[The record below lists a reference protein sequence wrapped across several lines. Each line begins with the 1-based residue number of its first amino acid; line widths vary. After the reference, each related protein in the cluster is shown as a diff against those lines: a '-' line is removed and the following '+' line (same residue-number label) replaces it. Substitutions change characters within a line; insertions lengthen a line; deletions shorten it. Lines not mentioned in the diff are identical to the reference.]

1 MRDIQEI
8 YNRLLARG
16 YQDELFGDLGEKK
29 REGKE
34 TVGACPF
41 CADPHS
47 PGRFSYSRE
56 RPVWKCWRCGAG
68 GDWLA
73 YIQKRSGLDFTEA
86 LRMLAEK
93 AGVAVDVSSQ
103 AKARHEA
110 AVQRADIL
118 ERAQELF
125 CKWMFEPG
133 GEAVLR
139 FVEGRGYTPADIV
152 EMGLGAYA
160 DRQKFLA
167 DAKLWHHPH
176 EHIREAGLL
185 TEGFGG
191 THPLTILWRDR
202 AGRATGMVARAI
214 DPQVEPKYKYSA
226 GFIKKEG
233 MIGFSEARGSKN
245 ILVVEGV
252 LDAALLTARGL
263 QAVALGG
270 TELSKEQLQ
279 AIEEAGTRQLILALD
294 EDEAGRKATAKII
307 KTLSQ
312 TSQLR
317 LYVVSLGGGFKDPA
331 EMVLHEGI
339 NAFTEAVKQAQP
351 AMSWYAGFMASL
363 HDGTARGLD
372 AALDEA
378 FEFHSYLADPLD
390 RGRFFEGICAATRLD
405 GEDLH
410 HRLSAYEARAA
421 QRNMEASIKRAQARL
436 QEALAEKDMNAA
448 EDALADGLMA
458 FQLSRGLHEPELYTQ
473 ARLLD
478 DVSRMQPGLSTGYAA
493 LDEEMRIPRGA
504 ITILAGRPGHG
515 KTAMMLN
522 MMLRMAQQPANA
534 GKSFFFFSYEEARA
548 RLAIKSL
555 MILSGVM
562 LHQQQNREAFIH
574 YLKEKR
580 QAEPQA
586 KIEEAL
592 RRYGELTDSGRI
604 WMMDQQ
610 LVAEDLALLIGQLA
624 ERHEVG
630 AVFVDYIQKI
640 GPRKP
645 GSMIY
650 ADIKRSSALLLEQAV
665 KRDVPII
672 MGAQLSRLAQK
683 ELARAKDGQGD
694 GDEPEL
700 SLDMLREAGD
710 IEQDAHTVLGLV
722 NMDKVKGKPTGELV
736 VSSMKARDG
745 SSGWKKSLKFIGP
758 TQEIKDGSSNTGGW

>member
-1 MRDIQEI
+1 MVDTQVI

-16 YQDELFGDLGEKK
+16 YQDELFGDLGQKK

-34 TVGACPF
+34 TVCPCPF
-41 CADPHS
+41 CSDQHG

-56 RPVWKCWRCGAG
+56 RPVWKCWRCGKG
-68 GDWLA
+68 GDWIA
-73 YIQKRSGLDFTEA
+73 YLQERRGLDFMGATR
-86 LRMLAEK
+86 LLAEK
-93 AGVAVDVSSQ
+93 AGVEADVSPQ

-125 CKWMFEPG
+125 CKWMFEPDG
-133 GEAVLR
+133 REVLR
-139 FVEGRGYTPADIV
+139 FLTARGYTPADIM
-152 EMGLGAYA
+152 EMRLGAYV

-167 DAKLWHHPH
+167 DTRLWHHPQDR
-176 EHIREAGLL
+176 IREAGLL
-185 TEGFGG
+185 TAGFGD
-191 THPLTILWRDR
+191 THPLTIIWRDR

-226 GFIKKEG
+226 GFVKAEG
-233 MIGFSEARGSKN
+233 MIGFAEARGSKA
-245 ILVVEGV
+245 IIVVEGV

-263 QAVALGG
+263 RAVALGG
-270 TELSKEQLQ
+270 TELSKAQLQ
-279 AIEEAGTRQLILALD
+279 AIEEAGTRELILALD

-307 KTLSQ
+307 KNLSQ
-312 TSQLR
+312 TSRLR
-317 LYVVSLGGGFKDPA
+317 LYVVSLEGRFKDPA

-339 NAFTEAVKQAQP
+339 NAFSEALKQAQP
-351 AMSWYAGFMASL
+351 AMSWYAGLLSSQ
-363 HDGTARGLD
+363 HDGTARGRD

-378 FEFHSYLADPLD
+378 FEFHAYLADPLD
-390 RGRFFEGICAATRLD
+390 RGRFFEGICAATHLD

-421 QRNMEASIKRAQARL
+421 QRNMEATIKRVQARL
-436 QEALAEKDMNAA
+436 QEAQAERDMNAA
-448 EDALADGLMA
+448 EDALADGLVA
-458 FQLSRGLHEPELYTQ
+458 FQLTRGLHEPELYTQ
-473 ARLLD
+473 ARLLA
-478 DVSRMQPGLSTGYAA
+478 DVSRMEPGLSTGYAA

-522 MMLRMAQQPANA
+522 LMLRMAQQPANA

-548 RLAIKSL
+548 RLAIKGL

-574 YLKEKR
+574 HLKEKR
-580 QAEPQA
+580 QAEPNA

-610 LVAEDLALLIGQLA
+610 LVAEDLALLISQLA
-624 ERHEVG
+624 ERHDVG

-640 GPRKP
+640 SPRKP

-694 GDEPEL
+694 GDEVEL

-710 IEQDAHTVLGLV
+710 IEQDANVVLGLV
-722 NMDKVKGKPTGELV
+722 NMDKVKDRPTGELV

-745 SSGWKKSLKFIGP
+745 SSGWKKALKFIGP
-758 TQEIKDGSSNTGGW
+758 TQEIKDGPSNTGGW